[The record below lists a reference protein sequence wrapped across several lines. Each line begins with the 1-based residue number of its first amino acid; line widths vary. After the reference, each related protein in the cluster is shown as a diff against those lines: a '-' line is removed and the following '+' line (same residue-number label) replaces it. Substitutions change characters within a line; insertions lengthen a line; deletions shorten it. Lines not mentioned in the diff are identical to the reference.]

1 MKQLYLECNTG
12 ISGDMFVAAMLD
24 LGADEN
30 VLKQVLATVPVSGF
44 ETKISRVNKMGLSAC
59 DFDVIVDKEHENHD
73 HDMEYLYGNLDGT
86 GHEHEHEHHHGGHE
100 HESSHGE
107 HDHGHHHE
115 EHRHEDSHGE
125 HEHEHHHEE
134 HGHHHAHRGLSEVM
148 QILDATQMSERA
160 RTLSKRIFTI
170 LGEAEAAAHG
180 AILETVHFHEVGAVD
195 SIVDIIAAA
204 VCVDNLGIKE
214 TIVPVLYEGSGQ
226 IRCQHGIL
234 PVPVPA
240 VANIVAKEG
249 LRLHITGRQGELVT
263 PTGAAI
269 AAAIRTGEKLP
280 EDFHIIRI
288 GLGVGKRNYES
299 PSIVRAMLI
308 ESERDVN
315 RDKDIDKDKN
325 RNIDLEIQ
333 DSIYKLE
340 TNIDDCTGEN
350 LGYVMD
356 RLFAAG
362 ARDVHYTPVFMKKNR
377 PAYQL
382 NVICKE
388 EDIEKLEEIIFYETT
403 TIGIRRMKIERT
415 VLQRELRMIQTEL
428 GGAQVKVCSTI
439 SLTKTDKMKKY
450 YPEYDS
456 VAALAKKTGRPFR
469 EVYDIVAL
477 AAEQRQYEE

>member
-1 MKQLYLECNTG
+1 M
-12 ISGDMFVAAMLD
+12 
-24 LGADEN
+24 
-30 VLKQVLATVPVSGF
+30 
-44 ETKISRVNKMGLSAC
+44 
-59 DFDVIVDKEHENHD
+59 
-73 HDMEYLYGNLDGT
+73 
-86 GHEHEHEHHHGGHE
+86 
-100 HESSHGE
+100 
-107 HDHGHHHE
+107 
-115 EHRHEDSHGE
+115 
-125 HEHEHHHEE
+125 
-134 HGHHHAHRGLSEVM
+134 
-148 QILDATQMSERA
+148 
-160 RTLSKRIFTI
+160 
-170 LGEAEAAAHG
+170 
-180 AILETVHFHEVGAVD
+180 
-195 SIVDIIAAA
+195 
-204 VCVDNLGIKE
+204 
-214 TIVPVLYEGSGQ
+214 LYEGSGQ
-226 IRCQHGIL
+226 IRCQHGVL

-249 LRLHITGRQGELVT
+249 LRMHITGRKGELVT

-280 EDFHIIRI
+280 GDFHIIRI
-288 GLGVGKRNYES
+288 GLGAGKRNYES

-308 ESERDVN
+308 ESERDA
-315 RDKDIDKDKN
+315 DIDKDNKTDIN
-325 RNIDLEIQ
+325 MDLEIQ

-350 LGYVMD
+350 LGYVME

-388 EDIEKLEEIIFYETT
+388 EDIERLEEIIFYETT

-428 GGAQVKVCSTI
+428 GEAQVKVCSTV
-439 SLTKTDKMKKY
+439 SLTKTGKMKKY

-469 EVYDIVAL
+469 EVYDIVVL

>member
-30 VLKQVLATVPVSGF
+30 VLKQVLATIPVSGF
-44 ETKISRVNKMGLSAC
+44 EVKISRVKKMGLSAC
-59 DFDVIVDKEHENHD
+59 DFDVLVDHEHENYD
-73 HDMEYLYGNLDGT
+73 HDMEYLYGDLDGAK
-86 GHEHEHEHHHGGHE
+86 HECRHEEHEHHHGE
-100 HESSHGE
+100 HDYHGE
-107 HDHGHHHE
+107 HAHHH
-115 EHRHEDSHGE
+115 GE
-125 HEHEHHHEE
+125 REHHHEE
-134 HGHHHAHRGLSEVM
+134 HEHHHDRHEYHHHHAHRGLAEVM
-148 QILDATQMSERA
+148 QILDATQMTEGA

-180 AILETVHFHEVGAVD
+180 ATLETVHFHEVGAVD

-204 VCVDNLGIKE
+204 VCVDNLGVRE
-214 TIVPVLYEGSGQ
+214 TFVPVLYEGNGR

-249 LRLHITGRQGELVT
+249 LKLHITERQGELVT

-280 EDFHIIRI
+280 KDFRIIRI
-288 GLGVGKRNYES
+288 GLGAGKRNYES

-308 ESERDVN
+308 ESERDGDIEKDVN
-315 RDKDIDKDKN
+315 IDIDTDMKSRDF
-325 RNIDLEIQ
+325 
-333 DSIYKLE
+333 IYKLE
-340 TNIDDCTGEN
+340 SNIDDCTGEA
-350 LGYVMD
+350 LGYVME
-356 RLFAAG
+356 RLLAAG
-362 ARDVHYTPVFMKKNR
+362 ARDVHYTPVYMKKSR

-382 NVICKE
+382 NVICNE
-388 EDIEKLEEIIFYETT
+388 EDIERLEEIIFYETT
-403 TIGIRRMKIERT
+403 TIGIRRMKMERT
-415 VLQRELRMIQTEL
+415 VMQRELRMIQTEL
-428 GGAQVKVCSTI
+428 GEAQVKVCSI
-439 SLTKTDKMKKY
+439 VSMTKNGRMQKY

-469 EVYDIVAL
+469 EVYDIVAN
-477 AAEQRQYEE
+477 AAEQGIV

>member
-86 GHEHEHEHHHGGHE
+86 GHEHEHGHHHGGHE
-100 HESSHGE
+100 HF
-107 HDHGHHHE
+107 
-115 EHRHEDSHGE
+115 
-125 HEHEHHHEE
+125 HHHEE

-148 QILDATQMSERA
+148 QILDATQMSEGA
-160 RTLSKRIFTI
+160 RTMSKRIFTI

-180 AILETVHFHEVGAVD
+180 AALETVHFHEVGAVD

-214 TIVPVLYEGSGQ
+214 TIIPVLYEGSGQ

-234 PVPVPA
+234 SVPVPA

-280 EDFHIIRI
+280 EYFHIIRI
-288 GLGVGKRNYES
+288 GLGAGKRNYES

-308 ESERDVN
+308 ESERDA
-315 RDKDIDKDKN
+315 DIDM
-325 RNIDLEIQ
+325 DLEIQ

-350 LGYVMD
+350 LGYVME

-388 EDIEKLEEIIFYETT
+388 EDMERLEEIIFYETT
-403 TIGIRRMKIERT
+403 TIGIRRMKMERT
-415 VLQRELRMIQTEL
+415 VLQRELMMIQTEL
-428 GGAQVKVCSTI
+428 GEAQVKVCSTV